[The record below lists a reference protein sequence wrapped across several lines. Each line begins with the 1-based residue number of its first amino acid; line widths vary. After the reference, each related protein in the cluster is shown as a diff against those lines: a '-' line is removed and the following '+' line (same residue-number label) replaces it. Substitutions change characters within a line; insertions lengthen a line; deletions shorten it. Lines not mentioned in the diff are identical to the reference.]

1 MPGSKAPGPDG
12 YTVEFFKETCAIIGD
27 DVTAAVQ
34 SFFILGF
41 RPKGL
46 NSTILAL
53 TPKKIEAKEMK
64 DYRPISCCNV
74 LYKVISKLLAN
85 RLKSILAKCI
95 SVNQSA
101 FIKERL
107 LMEIVLLAT
116 EIIKDYHKEDI
127 SPRCAMMIDISK
139 AFDSVQWSF
148 LLNTLKALGLPE
160 RFIHWISLC
169 ITTASFSVHVNG
181 ELAGYFKSKR
191 GLRQGCSL
199 SPYLFVICMNV
210 LSKMIDEAAVKGK
223 IGYHPKCK
231 NIDLTHLCFADDLM
245 VFGDGTTRSIEE
257 ILRVFDAFDKMS
269 GLKISLEKSTLFL
282 AGVTTQKQEEIIHH
296 LPFATGNLPI
306 RYLGLPLLTKNMT
319 VLDYLPLIEKI
330 RKKIGSWTG
339 RFLSY
344 AGRLQLIKSVITSL
358 TNFWMAAFRLPS
370 SCVKEIERLCSAFL
384 WSGPDLNNRKE
395 KVAWV
400 DICKPKQEG
409 GLGIRSLK
417 ETNLVSCL
425 KLIWRIFSSNSV
437 WVNWIK
443 IYLIRKGSLWT
454 VKDNTQAGSWM
465 WRKLLKYREVAK
477 CLYRVEVKNGQK
489 ASFWHETCMVAS
501 GLPS

>member
-1 MPGSKAPGPDG
+1 MPGSKTPGPDG
-12 YTVEFFKETCAIIGD
+12 YTVEFFKETWAIIGD

-41 RPKGL
+41 LPKGL

-53 TPKKIEAKEMK
+53 IPKKIEAKEMK

-85 RLKSILAKCI
+85 RLKSILPKCI

-139 AFDSVQWSF
+139 AFDYVQWSF

-169 ITTASFSVHVNG
+169 ITTASFSVQVNG

-223 IGYHPKCK
+223 IGYNLEDCFFK
-231 NIDLTHLCFADDLM
+231 LC
-245 VFGDGTTRSIEE
+245 
-257 ILRVFDAFDKMS
+257 
-269 GLKISLEKSTLFL
+269 
-282 AGVTTQKQEEIIHH
+282 
-296 LPFATGNLPI
+296 
-306 RYLGLPLLTKNMT
+306 LG
-319 VLDYLPLIEKI
+319 
-330 RKKIGSWTG
+330 
-339 RFLSY
+339 
-344 AGRLQLIKSVITSL
+344 
-358 TNFWMAAFRLPS
+358 
-370 SCVKEIERLCSAFL
+370 
-384 WSGPDLNNRKE
+384 
-395 KVAWV
+395 
-400 DICKPKQEG
+400 
-409 GLGIRSLK
+409 
-417 ETNLVSCL
+417 
-425 KLIWRIFSSNSV
+425 
-437 WVNWIK
+437 
-443 IYLIRKGSLWT
+443 
-454 VKDNTQAGSWM
+454 
-465 WRKLLKYREVAK
+465 
-477 CLYRVEVKNGQK
+477 
-489 ASFWHETCMVAS
+489 
-501 GLPS
+501 